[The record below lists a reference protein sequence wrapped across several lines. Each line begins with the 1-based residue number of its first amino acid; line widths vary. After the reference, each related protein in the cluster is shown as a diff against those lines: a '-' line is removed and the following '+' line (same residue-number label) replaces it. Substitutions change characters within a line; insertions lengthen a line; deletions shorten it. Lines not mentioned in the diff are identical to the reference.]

1 MSSTQRPIKQ
11 EVKEDVLRE
20 GTVIVQGRD
29 LFYGGVKLAAHRI
42 GEGVYGRVLD
52 MMQTTNF
59 SKRRSGRSCYN
70 SRRAS

>member
-11 EVKEDVLRE
+11 EVKEDILRE

-52 MMQTTNF
+52 VM
-59 SKRRSGRSCYN
+59 
-70 SRRAS
+70 